1 MGGHSL
7 FITTLWMKS
16 RKPLQHDVVL
26 LNLDDFQDMD
36 IILIL
41 KVNKLLVTTTH
52 QWWMKGRLKLFVKK
66 LLMYF
71 NISLTLMFSFKSII
85 RITICWNLQ
94 IFSSALF
101 LNYYQIHSWFLNA
114 YSDQTIYIYTDLLL
128 SLPRTQGHW
137 QLGWVI
143 KSNILYHS

>member
-1 MGGHSL
+1 MLTHTAVSLCKLWIGGP
-7 FITTLWMKS
+7 FIIHNYTLNE
-16 RKPLQHDVVL
+16 KPLQHDVVL

-71 NISLTLMFSFKSII
+71 NISLTLMFNFKSII
-85 RITICWNLQ
+85 RITICGNLQ

-101 LNYYQIHSWFLNA
+101 LNYYQIHSWMHILTKRFTFTLIC
-114 YSDQTIYIYTDLLL
+114 YYHYQGLKVTDNL
-128 SLPRTQGHW
+128 
-137 QLGWVI
+137 VE
-143 KSNILYHS
+143 